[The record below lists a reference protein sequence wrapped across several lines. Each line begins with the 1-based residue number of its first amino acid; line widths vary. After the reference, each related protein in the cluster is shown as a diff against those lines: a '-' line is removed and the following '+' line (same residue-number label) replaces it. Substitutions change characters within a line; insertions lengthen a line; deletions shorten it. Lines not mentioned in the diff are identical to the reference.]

1 MSKIWKAISKNYGW
15 IVHFSNH
22 KDLNAFLYANG
33 ASHYKVERVEYSK
46 KQDVIKMLNDSAMLA
61 WMNGRNS
68 KSKIKNAEGKN
79 TSIELLSEA

>member
-1 MSKIWKAISKNYGW
+1 MSTIWRAASKRVGW
-15 IVHFSNH
+15 VFHFSNH

-33 ASHYKVERVEYSK
+33 ASHYEVDRLEYTK
-46 KQDVIKMLNDSAMLA
+46 KQDVIDMLNDSAVLA

-79 TSIELLSEA
+79 A